1 MKSWGKQ
8 VRDGNAPFRFAPEEN
23 SGFFLRYG
31 WKEAAWSS
39 TMEDARRLKREM
51 PMAWL
56 WRGLGRLM
64 PAKRREEF
72 RRFSINLLLER
83 T

>member
-1 MKSWGKQ
+1 
-8 VRDGNAPFRFAPEEN
+8 
-23 SGFFLRYG
+23 
-31 WKEAAWSS
+31 
-39 TMEDARRLKREM
+39 MEDAQRLKREM
-51 PMAWL
+51 PMMWL

-64 PAKRREEF
+64 PAKKREEF